1 MNKVFLMGYTG
12 KDPDIRVSNSGMNI
26 ARVSL
31 GVSRYK
37 KDETDWFNLVA
48 FDKKADFFR
57 QYIPKGTK
65 ILVEGHLQT
74 GKYEKDGQTHY
85 TTDVIVDTVEFA
97 GKKPE
102 NRTEEQ
108 PNERGFIDAEDDG
121 ELPFH

>member
-1 MNKVFLMGYTG
+1 MNKVILMGYTG
-12 KDPDIRVSNSGMNI
+12 KDPDVRTTSTGTKV

-48 FDKKADFFR
+48 FDKKAEFFDK
-57 QYIPKGTK
+57 YISRGTK
-65 ILVEGHLQT
+65 ILVEGRLQT

-85 TTDVIVDTVEFA
+85 TTDVIVESVEFA
-97 GKKPE
+97 
-102 NRTEEQ
+102 
-108 PNERGFIDAEDDG
+108 ERKSDNADSGFTGADTDE